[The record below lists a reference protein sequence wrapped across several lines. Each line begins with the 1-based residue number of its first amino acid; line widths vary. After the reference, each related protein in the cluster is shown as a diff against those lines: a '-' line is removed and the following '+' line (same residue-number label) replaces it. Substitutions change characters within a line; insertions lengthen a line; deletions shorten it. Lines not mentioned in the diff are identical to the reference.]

1 MKKRWIKFGSIGL
14 ATALITALLISF
26 MPDGKVSVGS
36 EGRLSLESRIALAAQ
51 TGGTFG
57 NGEVITQQVAEAIFS
72 RGGPPVVSVA
82 YNDPPDLDDDAL
94 TIFYSCGIPHSHV
107 PKRDFVEQKPGER
120 EAEREAEAEG
130 RCKKKV
136 NQSLEVWTLLSEF
149 PADDPVRQDPPVLLD
164 NERIEK
170 VKGKNYLVT
179 TLAYFDVHIFSFE
192 PLRFIT
198 RINGLEAGP
207 ITGEWWK

>member
-14 ATALITALLISF
+14 AAALIAALVLAFVPTEVTTS
-26 MPDGKVSVGS
+26 GKGKLCI
-36 EGRLSLESRIALAAQ
+36 EARIALAAQ
-51 TGGTFG
+51 TGVMGT
-57 NGEVITQQVAEAIFS
+57 GEPVPQQIAEATFS
-72 RGGPPVVSVA
+72 RGGPPVVSIA

-94 TIFYSCGIPHSHV
+94 TILYSGGIPHSHV
-107 PKRDFVEQKPGER
+107 PKRDFVVQGPGER

-149 PADDPVRQDPPVLLD
+149 PADDPVRQGPPVLLD

-207 ITGEWWK
+207 ITGEWW